1 MFPPFL
7 GQEPFGNDCFE
18 GVKSNSKDKHFLTQE
33 HWYPLQHLADGLRSI
48 FNLRSI
54 GIPYSCKDL
63 GVDSPERPAEAS
75 SLPVSV
81 AV

>member
-18 GVKSNSKDKHFLTQE
+18 GVKSNSKDKHFLTQ
-33 HWYPLQHLADGLRSI
+33 
-48 FNLRSI
+48 SI

-63 GVDSPERPAEAS
+63 GVDSPERPAEAG